1 MGESVREEGGGGRQ
15 RGRIEDGKKKEKK
28 SVGPAVSYSK
38 RLCGVAIF
46 FFSFSLALLWGD
58 FLFLS
63 LSLSVSPF
71 LLSFFFY
78 FILWCSLFFFFTFVS
93 SGAVVLFYR
102 AKFVEPGLCLS
113 LSRSHLLA
121 VCISLLY
128 FSLLLFL
135 LSLRLFHSHPHF
147 HWLPSPK
154 PVSLINFASHLLY
167 SLFLSCISI
176 PLINS
181 QRSVSP
187 SLVYP
192 SSFLL
197 SCVFCH
203 LFSPQLV
210 KNGVRT
216 WSFWCFWALESMA
229 WLFFVLLLAAIRPCV
244 SQMTAALCQLNLKSS
259 LCVKTIFF
267 CLQVLFF

>member
-1 MGESVREEGGGGRQ
+1 MGESVREEGGETEGKD
-15 RGRIEDGKKKEKK
+15 RGWQKKRKKKY
-28 SVGPAVSYSK
+28 GPCSK
-38 RLCGVAIF
+38 LFQAPLWGCHF

-78 FILWCSLFFFFTFVS
+78 FILWCSLFFFTFVS